1 MWEDEENL
9 QGGCW
14 TMKVRKEDGKALRTW
29 EELCLMVC
37 GGELQSAVAK
47 ERDHILGISYSP
59 RLYVAHISIWTKQGD
74 NRQSIE
80 TLQRMIVDR
89 LSTELK
95 PTSEMDY
102 YYKKHSDHDGW
113 TDAVK
118 TIMSSEQVSA

>member
-1 MWEDEENL
+1 
-9 QGGCW
+9 
-14 TMKVRKEDGKALRTW
+14 
-29 EELCLMVC
+29 MVC